1 VTRAFASLPPW
12 IRPWAADSGL
22 LLFSQ
27 LAVIAATS
35 TLAILIARSLTPHEW
50 GIFSGFLAL
59 SVALAVFS
67 EFGVGTWL
75 MRELSELSASEQHS
89 TFARTRAG
97 QMLVGGS
104 SLSASIGGV
113 FVAATA
119 VTAMFLGLEPGLQL
133 AVVALVGYTALI
145 STCGALETFFRSQR
159 KLRRVLAATL
169 LDKMVIVVLVALFVI
184 GGFGITA
191 IALAYLSG
199 GVARLFYDVG
209 AIVLARSQ
217 LVLSKPT
224 LADIRAVLAAS
235 TPFAANRASLN
246 VVPRLDAFLLA
257 LLSPAAAGYFALGD
271 RIVGPALIVPVLAS
285 GALFPFLARE
295 ANDSNA
301 GWRVVILFTLA
312 GTALAGVGIPLAP
325 SLVPFVFGSDYRE
338 AVPIVQV
345 MLVVIPF
352 VFASNALLAHLYSSR
367 RERRGLTF
375 TLAAVALGG
384 TAAILGGQVF
394 SGTVAA
400 GAGYVLRQALFVASL
415 VVAGLL
421 PNRTVPA
428 KEHETEGISAGGRRG
443 ELPRWTAPFF
453 PPRSEGRP

>member
-184 GGFGITA
+184 GGFGI
-191 IALAYLSG
+191 
-199 GVARLFYDVG
+199 FYDVG

-443 ELPRWTAPFF
+443 KLPRWTAPFF